1 MKIGIV
7 SGEMSGDILG
17 AGLIRE
23 LKLIYPD
30 AEYIGI
36 GGERMINEG
45 FISLFPIDRLS
56 VMGFIEPLKRLPELL
71 SIRKHL
77 YQYFTNHNFD
87 VVIGIDSPG
96 FNTTLEEKLKKAG
109 VKTVHYVSPSVW
121 AWRQGRIKKI
131 ARAVDLMLT
140 LLPFETA
147 IYQQY
152 NVPVKFVGHP
162 LADQFPLEHDQ
173 LKAQETL
180 SQLLNNKALVN
191 QGNIEYKKNAPLLA
205 CLPGSRNGEVSLIGP
220 VFWDVITRCCDTV
233 KNLQIVVPTANKQ
246 RAEQI
251 KEQLKGYPNL
261 PITIIDG
268 HSHEVMAAA
277 DAVLLASGTTALEA
291 MLLKKP
297 MVVVYKM
304 AKLSYWIISSLLK
317 TPYVS
322 LPNLLADK
330 ALVPELIQENATVDA
345 ITDQIL
351 QKLQSEEYKHEIMEA
366 FTQLHEKIKGDAD
379 RSAAKAIHDLLA
391 SGIANNRCDNA

>member
-1 MKIGIV
+1 MKIGII

-17 AGLIRE
+17 AGLVRE
-23 LKLIYPD
+23 LKVIYPD
-30 AEYIGI
+30 AEYVGI

-45 FISLFPIDRLS
+45 FVSLFPIDRLS
-56 VMGFIEPLKRLPELL
+56 VMGFVEPLKRLPELL

-77 YQYFTNHNFD
+77 YQYFINNQFD

-109 VKTVHYVSPSVW
+109 IKTVHYVSPSVW

-162 LADQFPLEHDQ
+162 LADQFPFEHDQ
-173 LKAQETL
+173 LKAQEIL
-180 SQLLNNKALVN
+180 SELLNDPVVDN
-191 QGNIEYKKNAPLLA
+191 QSDIQYKKEAPLLA
-205 CLPGSRNGEVSLIGP
+205 CLPGSRNGEVKLIGP
-220 VFWDVITRCCDTV
+220 VFWEVVARCCDTI
-233 KNLQIVVPTANKQ
+233 KDLQIIVPTANKQ

-251 KEQLKGYPNL
+251 KEQLKRYPNL

-330 ALVPELIQENATVDA
+330 ALVPELIQENATVDS
-345 ITDQIL
+345 ITNQIL
-351 QKLQSEEYKHEIMEA
+351 QKLQSEDYKKEITET
-366 FTQLHEKIKGDAD
+366 FTHLHKKIKGNAD
-379 RSAAKAIHDLLA
+379 RSAAQAIHKLLET
-391 SGIANNRCDNA
+391 GVGVNNG